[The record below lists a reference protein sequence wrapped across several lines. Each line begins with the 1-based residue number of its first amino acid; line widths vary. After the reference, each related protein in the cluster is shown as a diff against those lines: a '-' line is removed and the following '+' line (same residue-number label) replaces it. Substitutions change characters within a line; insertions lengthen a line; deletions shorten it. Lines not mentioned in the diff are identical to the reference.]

1 MEFVEKVDDNDEIL
15 TFDDVKIFIDRKA
28 SLFLI
33 GTKMDYVEGE
43 PESGFKF
50 INPNEKGRCGCGESF
65 HV

>member
-33 GTKMDYVEGE
+33 GTKKWTTLR
-43 PESGFKF
+43 ES
-50 INPNEKGRCGCGESF
+50 
-65 HV
+65 